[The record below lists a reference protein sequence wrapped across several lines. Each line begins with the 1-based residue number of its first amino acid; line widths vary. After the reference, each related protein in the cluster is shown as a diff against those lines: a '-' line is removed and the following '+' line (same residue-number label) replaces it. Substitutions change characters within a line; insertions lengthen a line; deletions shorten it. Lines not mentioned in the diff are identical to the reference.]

1 MSLFKSY
8 TPRNL
13 YLCTLRLV
21 NSLFHVPP
29 RVKKEPVSYFREVLN
44 IHTVIRH
51 DLNGVLKK
59 ECVPEQSVT
68 VAQVHASLVSLE
80 QQLFGMKSEFDVDLR
95 GCCLYTKYVEKQL
108 STSSTCAI
116 S

>member
-1 MSLFKSY
+1 
-8 TPRNL
+8 
-13 YLCTLRLV
+13 
-21 NSLFHVPP
+21 
-29 RVKKEPVSYFREVLN
+29 
-44 IHTVIRH
+44 
-51 DLNGVLKK
+51 
-59 ECVPEQSVT
+59 
-68 VAQVHASLVSLE
+68 LVSLE

>member
-13 YLCTLRLV
+13 YFCTLRLV

-29 RVKKEPVSYFREVLN
+29 CVNKEPSSYFREVLS
-44 IHTVIRH
+44 IHAAIRH

-59 ECVPEQSVT
+59 VGEPTETVT
-68 VAQVHASLVSLE
+68 IAQVHASLVSIE
-80 QQLFGMKSEFDVDLR
+80 QQLFGIASEFDVDLR
-95 GCCLYTKYVEKQL
+95 GCCLYTKYLEQQL
-108 STSSTCAI
+108 STTSSCLI